1 MSDKALFEMLTALAV
16 TVRERAYAPY
26 SSYKVGAAIA
36 TASGKFYVGCNVEN
50 ASYGGTVCAERGAI
64 MQMIAAGEREPIAL
78 VVATEGEEPASPC
91 GFCRQVLSE
100 FAVDMPIVLVGVSN
114 KELRARR
121 KTTLAKLL
129 PMAFRKDTL
138 QTAQKRV
145 KKALTK
151 TESAAVEAKK
161 PAAKKSAA
169 KPKK

>member
-1 MSDKALFEMLTALAV
+1 MSEKALFEMLTALAV

-78 VVATEGEEPASPC
+78 VVTTEGDEPASPC

-100 FAVDMPIVLVGVSN
+100 FAIDMPILLVGVSGKN
-114 KELRARR
+114 IVSKRR
-121 KTTLAKLL
+121 TKLAKLL

-145 KKALTK
+145 KKALTTVGDAKGK
-151 TESAAVEAKK
+151 TKLK
-161 PAAKKSAA
+161 PAVKPAVKKAR
-169 KPKK
+169 

>member
-1 MSDKALFEMLTALAV
+1 MSEKALTEMLTALAL

-26 SSYKVGAAIA
+26 SHYKVGAAIA

-64 MQMIAAGEREPIAL
+64 MQMIAAGDQEPIAI
-78 VVATEGEEPASPC
+78 VVATEGDEPGSPC

-100 FAVDMPIVLVGVSN
+100 FAADMPIVLVGVSG
-114 KELRARR
+114 KEVLARKR
-121 KTTLAKLL
+121 TTLAKLL

-145 KKALTK
+145 AKKTK
-151 TESAAVEAKK
+151 TLKT
-161 PAAKKSAA
+161 
-169 KPKK
+169 

>member
-1 MSDKALFEMLTALAV
+1 MSEKALVEMLTALAL

-26 SSYKVGAAIA
+26 SQYKVGSAIA
-36 TASGKFYVGCNVEN
+36 TASGKFFVGCNVEN

-78 VVATEGEEPASPC
+78 VVATEGDEPASPC

-100 FAVDMPIVLVGVSN
+100 FAVDMPIVLVGVSG
-114 KELRARR
+114 KEILARKR
-121 KTTLAKLL
+121 TTLAKLL

-145 KKALTK
+145 KKALSKTAVAPVTK
-151 TESAAVEAKK
+151 A
-161 PAAKKSAA
+161 PKST
-169 KPKK
+169 PKKKRLSS